1 MSKSKDINISNN
13 DTPDYVNIFNI
24 AITDGSS
31 NSLIGKGRYNDNDIY
46 LKIFTNSKST
56 GLLYEKKVYEYLLK
70 KFEEENTDI
79 INFFIKPLKTFE
91 IDYDPDKKLSY
102 LNKLISGKK
111 LSNITKLFGIIT
123 IDNKGD
129 NLLNSILELIN
140 DDDDNNTIMLFF
152 NLLYIIYVLNIKL
165 EFMHNDLHFNNIIY
179 IKEDK
184 PNMINYNFNKHNFT
198 LPNNCS
204 LKIFDYDYSYI
215 RSIGNNDNIIQETC
229 EEFFGACNK
238 ITKKDIWTLL
248 VNTIIIYL
256 NDFFPP
262 NKKDLLLDII
272 KTISNDSKNLDIF
285 IETIDKYKGIHKH
298 RLCNININDKEYIDK
313 CGDEF
318 EIFQDLNIVEIIEK
332 YYLKYQVHILKISVT
347 HDFEHKYLKYKN
359 KYNKLK
365 NLIYS

>member
-1 MSKSKDINISNN
+1 MSKNKEIDISNN
-13 DTPDYVNIFNI
+13 ETPDYVNISHI

-31 NSLIGKGRYNDNDIY
+31 NSLIGKGRYNDHDIY

-56 GLLYEKKVYEYLLK
+56 GLLYEKKVYEYLLL
-70 KFEEENTDI
+70 KFEEKNIDI

-91 IDYDPDKKLSY
+91 IDYDPEKKLSY
-102 LNKLISGKK
+102 LKKLITGKK
-111 LSNITKLFGIIT
+111 LTNITKIYGIIT

-129 NLLNSILELIN
+129 NLLNNILELIN
-140 DDDDNNTIMLFF
+140 DDNDNNTIMLFF
-152 NLLYIIYVLNIKL
+152 NLLYIIYILNIKL

-184 PNMINYNFNKHNFT
+184 LNIINYNFNEHNFT
-198 LPNNCS
+198 LPNNFS

-215 RSIGNNDNIIQETC
+215 KLIGNNNNIIDETC

-256 NDFFPP
+256 NDFFPS

-285 IETIDKYKGIHKH
+285 IETINKYKGIHKH
-298 RLCNININDKEYIDK
+298 RLCNINKDNKEYIDK
-313 CGDEF
+313 CGDDF
-318 EIFQDLNIVEIIEK
+318 EIYQDLNIADIIEK
-332 YYLKYQVHILKISVT
+332 YYLKYQDQISKVST
-347 HDFEHKYLKYKN
+347 IPNFEQKYLKYKI

-365 NLIYS
+365 NLI